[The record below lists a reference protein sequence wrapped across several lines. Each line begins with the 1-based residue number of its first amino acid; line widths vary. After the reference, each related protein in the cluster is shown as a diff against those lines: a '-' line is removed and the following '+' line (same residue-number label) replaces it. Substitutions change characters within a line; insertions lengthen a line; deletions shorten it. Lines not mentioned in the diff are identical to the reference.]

1 MSPQKIAAVMLCA
14 FLASACV
21 SETAYGPCVGLNGG
35 EDSTLVYHGSTRNI
49 VLAVVFAETI
59 IPPVVVALKEY
70 KCPVA
75 RKARPVTN
83 NSVSK

>member
-1 MSPQKIAAVMLCA
+1 MNRKVLSLTVI
-14 FLASACV
+14 LATVLLGACE
-21 SETAYGPCVGLNGG
+21 SSNKFGKCVGLNGG

-49 VLAVVFAETI
+49 VLAVVFSEMV

-75 RKARPVTN
+75 RKVAR
-83 NSVSK
+83 